1 MSFWK
6 RLFQSTGVL
15 SHQQRAAI
23 NEAAQKGDL
32 EPLKTMIKQNPSLV
46 LSKDENDLTLLH
58 GAATLGLKDMADLLI
73 AKGADVNAKTD
84 PGAWTALH
92 WAAGNGHVDVVKVLL
107 AGKAK
112 VNAKNSFG
120 STPLHRAVG
129 ANHKEVVKI
138 LLAAKADVNARDK
151 SDGWTPLHHAV
162 VNGRKDLAE
171 LLLAN
176 RADVNVEA
184 NDGWTPLRW
193 AAEKENGHSDIAE
206 LLRHHGGTDTTPFA
220 IHDAARDGDLA
231 RVSALLK
238 ENRNLVRKRTATG
251 WTPLHWAAVKGSKPV
266 VESLLASKAEVDA
279 RSNDGDTP
287 LHIAALNGSKD
298 VAELLLASGAKV
310 NAKNNTGLTPLGNVF
325 GTNEHIRELLRKHG
339 GHE

>member
-6 RLFQSTGVL
+6 RLFQSTGFV
-15 SHQQRAAI
+15 SRQQWAAI

-46 LSKDENDLTLLH
+46 LSKNENDMTLLH
-58 GAATLGLKDMADLLI
+58 GAATLGLKNMAELLI

-84 PGAWTALH
+84 PGAWTPLH
-92 WAAGNGHVDVVKVLL
+92 WAAGNGHVDVVKVML

-112 VNAKNSFG
+112 VDAKNSFG

-129 ANHKEVVKI
+129 ANHEEVVKI
-138 LLAAKADVNARDK
+138 LLAGKADVNARDA

-171 LLLAN
+171 FLLAN
-176 RADVNVEA
+176 QADVNVEA

-193 AAEKENGHSDIAE
+193 AEEKGHKDVAE
-206 LLRHHGGTDTTPFA
+206 LLLNHGGKDTRPFA

-266 VESLLASKAEVDA
+266 AESLLANKADVDA

-287 LHIAALNGSKD
+287 LHIAVLNGRND

-310 NAKNNTGLTPLGNVF
+310 NAKNNSGRTPLGNFF
-325 GTNEHIRELLRKHG
+325 GTNEHIRELLRQHG
-339 GHE
+339 GHR